1 MFHWSALSF
10 SAGLYVVVAGA
21 KMLQSYHEKAYSPP
35 LSLPDCNTFLK
46 LTVQCESASGR
57 IEDSVSAALCMLH
70 HMSQTRLP
78 PPAASTFTLA
88 TQCVLAQLED
98 SAPAHEVLLQLQ
110 QHVWQHMH
118 TAGTDF
124 DVMPAYLAALNVF
137 EGTQGVQ
144 TALFM
149 HQDGLS
155 GLSSDAC
162 LALVCV
168 MVEYHL
174 TWLRETLG
182 AVFVNQLEMLAD
194 SSFQATSHPESAWL
208 KFPYH
213 PLPKLSV
220 FQLNDKPAY
229 LGVGDGE
236 TAWWMVP
243 TAAAWQHGQS
253 TEPSVKQYQSSS
265 DQGAEVSAAEQLVAE
280 FGHLEKRR
288 KSMRK
293 G

>member
-1 MFHWSALSF
+1 
-10 SAGLYVVVAGA
+10 
-21 KMLQSYHEKAYSPP
+21 MLQSYHEKAYSAP

-46 LTVQCESASGR
+46 LTMQHESASGG
-57 IEDSVSAALCMLH
+57 IEDSISAALCVLR
-70 HMSQTRLP
+70 HMKQTRSP

-88 TQCVLAQLED
+88 TQCVLAQLKD
-98 SAPAHEVLLQLQ
+98 GAPAHEVLVQLQ
-110 QHVWQHMH
+110 QDVWQHMH
-118 TAGTDF
+118 TAGTDS

-144 TALFM
+144 TALLM

-168 MVEYHL
+168 MEEYHL

-182 AVFVNQLEMLAD
+182 AAFVNELEMLAD
-194 SSFQATSHPESAWL
+194 SFFQATSQPESAWL
-208 KFPYH
+208 MFPDH
-213 PLPKLSV
+213 PLIKLSV

-229 LGVGDGE
+229 LGVDDGE
-236 TAWWMVP
+236 TPWWMVP
-243 TAAAWQHGQS
+243 TTAAWQHGQS
-253 TEPSVKQYQSSS
+253 TEPTVKQHQSST
-265 DQGAEVSAAEQLVAE
+265 DQGAEVSAAEQLIAE
-280 FGHLEKRR
+280 FGHLETRR
-288 KSMRK
+288 KSKRK